1 MANKSTL
8 SDYLAAL
15 GVDINN
21 MQEFLNKLSEMLV
34 TSSDTVK
41 FVQKQQNG
49 PPKTFTVA
57 SHAYLINKVET
68 IDETFKSLLTGNANQ
83 IGVRDEN
90 GQLKRF
96 EMQDISRVVQDL
108 DAISDK
114 TLARPVNFSYKTN
127 WFFESFLNPLIYI
140 DVPVGSLV
148 TSPDIDKFEVRRVI
162 MTSQAVEDTT
172 YFDNTYK
179 TSSVS
184 YTALVTDLAN
194 RGITYFEDT
203 NEVSLPP
210 AQNRR
215 FGSFNIIST
224 PYDTRTEIIDGESLS
239 ITVNQ
244 YVLST
249 IRYNERSLTGANG
262 VVQKTLQVG
271 DHLLTADN
279 SEYRITE
286 INVSEKKIAVQRVF
300 GIGTLGIGTNV
311 LTIKPELVPVNTL
324 SLNIGYN
331 ERQVIF
337 LKPISTRLRVS
348 TVGYSLGFGIFTN
361 ELLISLGNGERM
373 TLADF
378 YQQFVSDFGLLFLS
392 FAKEKKLPSSLGVTP
407 NAPILETSAFTV
419 IQKNRHVRDADGVEQ
434 VMGNISSIEQIKA
447 QIKELDQQTSEKR
460 AELNTNA
467 ALSEAQRLKLSKDLL
482 SLADS
487 RKTST
492 TQLSSKITSVTS
504 AIRATPALTA
514 NPVYRIK
521 GFWHIPDARI
531 SQNGPQN
538 VVQFKIAYRTLSKTG
553 NSENVEQITFR
564 DPNGNTVVGS
574 FSPWSEVLSKQ
585 RKKIYNQQTG
595 VSEWASENVTDPEEV
610 NINQIELPISKG
622 QVVEIKVKSLSEAG
636 YPDNPIESD
645 WSNTIQIPFPDTLQT
660 AEDISIISQQT
671 FAEEAKVNFQ
681 DELNSKGLDLHLGS
695 SFTTRD
701 KYFAHRAEDVASG
714 FVTADGSVIDLYS
727 KLKSVSDTLTAIQT
741 ALSSGEGELKV
752 SIIDQ
757 SGNQK
762 EVTNGET
769 VTLFAGYYKDQ
780 IKNAAGQTT
789 QYEHGKIIT
798 KQYYIQLE
806 NVSQTPLELIS
817 LISGGLLERAT
828 TSSFNETS
836 VYNTS
841 LRYDVS
847 PIVINE
853 PTDGIVGGHRQA
865 DGLQSSQVKGQVIY
879 TRAKSVNLSEPL
891 YVAEPSEVLDG
902 EVEDPFTN
910 YPIQQGAYNYQ
921 TLYSANSNVNGGANI
936 YSIPYISGHYVPVDP
951 TLSSLQIR
959 INGSSYPLT
968 ANVNVWKGRLSASN
982 APIGGGLLSE
992 FCISIDHPDLKKNG
1006 RYNKAWS
1013 PSLYLPLPVNNSTG
1027 LGISDPARGYSIS
1040 PFIIKRLPFSH
1051 AAHFETSQ
1059 SDIINALGARNF
1071 QQAAYRKPELP
1082 DVYPPTL
1089 DAMRE
1094 NHYPIKS
1101 SFETNDKYLIGRY
1114 TCGAYMFISPK
1125 SYQEI
1130 GATSISPN
1138 AVKRIVQVGVNNSI
1152 KIPLV
1157 FQYRCSDYLK
1167 YVGGFRADQPSGLTN
1182 VGYVKKMGFDI
1193 GLKSQVFSFDV
1204 EIGARYTN
1212 DTALVTP
1219 NTGVTQTAQLLS

>member
-8 SDYLAAL
+8 SDYLATL

-21 MQEFLNKLSEMLV
+21 MQEFLNKLSQMLV
-34 TSSDTVK
+34 TSSDNVK
-41 FVQKQQNG
+41 FIQKQQDG
-49 PPKTFTVA
+49 TEKEFTVA

-68 IDETFKSLLTGNANQ
+68 IDETFKTLLTGNANQ

-108 DAISDK
+108 DAIADK

-140 DVPVGSLV
+140 DVPVGPIV

-162 MTSQAVEDTT
+162 MTSQAIEDKA

-179 TSSVS
+179 TSAIS
-184 YTALVTDLAN
+184 YTTLVADLAN
-194 RGITYFEDT
+194 RGINYFEDT

-210 AQNRR
+210 AQNRK
-215 FGSFNIIST
+215 FGSFSITDIL
-224 PYDTRTEIIDGESLS
+224 YDQQTSFVNEEPLS
-239 ITVNQ
+239 ITVSQ
-244 YVLST
+244 YILNT
-249 IRYNERSLTGANG
+249 LRYNERSLTGANG

-271 DHLLTADN
+271 DYLLSTDN
-279 SEYRITE
+279 SEFKVTAV
-286 INVSEKKIAVQRVF
+286 NVSQKKISVQRVF
-300 GIGTLGIGTNV
+300 GIGTLAKGPNV

-348 TVGYSLGFGIFTN
+348 TAGYSLGFGIFTN

-407 NAPILETSAFTV
+407 NAPILETSAFAV
-419 IQKNRHVRDADGVEQ
+419 IQKNQHVRDADGIEQ

-447 QIKELDQQTSEKR
+447 QIKELDQQASEKK

-467 ALSEAQRLKLSKDLL
+467 ALSEAQRLSLSKDLS

-492 TQLSSKITSVTS
+492 SQLSSKITSVTS

-521 GFWHIPDARI
+521 GFWHIPDARL

-553 NSENVEQITFR
+553 SSENVEQITFR
-564 DPNGNTVVGS
+564 DPAGNSVVGS
-574 FSPWSEVLSKQ
+574 FSPWAEVLSKK
-585 RKKIYNQQTG
+585 RNKTYNTQTG
-595 VSEWASENVTDPEEV
+595 LYEWAAENVTDPEEV
-610 NINQIELPISKG
+610 NMNQLELPISKG

-660 AEDISIISQQT
+660 AEDIAIISQQT

-714 FVTADGSVIDLYS
+714 FVTADGSVIDLYT

-741 ALSSGEGELKV
+741 SLSSGEGELKV
-752 SIIDQ
+752 SIVDQ

-789 QYEHGKIIT
+789 QYEHGKVIT

-817 LISGGLLERAT
+817 SISGGLLERAT
-828 TSSFNETS
+828 LSSFNEPS
-836 VYNTS
+836 VYNSS

-847 PIVINE
+847 PIVLNE
-853 PTDGIVGGHRQA
+853 TTDGIVGGYRQA
-865 DGLQSSQVKGQVIY
+865 DGLQSSQVKGQILY
-879 TRAKSVNLSEPL
+879 CRAKSVNLSESL
-891 YVAEPSEVLDG
+891 YAAEPSEMQETVP
-902 EVEDPFTN
+902 EDSFTN
-910 YPIQQGAYNYQ
+910 YTPQTVAYNYASG
-921 TLYSANSNVNGGANI
+921 TAANSLENNGNNS
-936 YSIPYISGHYVPVDP
+936 YTIPYVQGHYLPFDP
-951 TLSSLQIR
+951 TLSSFQIK
-959 INGSSYPLT
+959 INGASYSLSP
-968 ANVNVWKGRLSASN
+968 NVNVWKGRLSASN

-1006 RYNKAWS
+1006 RYNKSWA
-1013 PSLYLPLPVNNSTG
+1013 PSLYLPLPVNDKQIGITST
-1027 LGISDPARGYSIS
+1027 AGYTIS
-1040 PFIIKRLPFSH
+1040 PFSIKRLPFSH

-1059 SDIINALGARNF
+1059 ADIINPLGARYF
-1071 QQAAYRKPELP
+1071 QQAAYRLPEKP

-1089 DAMRE
+1089 NRMLE
-1094 NHYPIKS
+1094 SHYPIKC
-1101 SFETNDKYLIGRY
+1101 SFEQNDKYLIGKY
-1114 TCGAYMFISPK
+1114 TCGAYMYISPK
-1125 SYQEI
+1125 SYQDI
-1130 GATSISPN
+1130 GATAISPTS
-1138 AVKRIVQVGVNNSI
+1138 VKRIVPVGSNNAI
-1152 KIPLV
+1152 KIPLI

-1167 YVGGFRADQPSGLTN
+1167 YIGGFRADQPSGLTN

-1193 GLKSQVFSFDV
+1193 AMKTETFSFDV

-1219 NTGVTQTAQLLS
+1219 NSGVTQTAQLLA